1 MLFQFALGRKKIL
14 ERDAIGQVER
24 RFLMRREERR
34 GEKRGRGEGREEEG
48 SRVKKRGEVIGR
60 GERS

>member
-34 GEKRGRGEGREEEG
+34 GEKRGKGERREEEG
-48 SRVKKRGEVIGR
+48 KEERKRGVE
-60 GERS
+60 